1 MHPDW
6 YGLIYANRNDRLTSD
21 NLYSTI
27 VLRICSRSSMQLIQR
42 TTLVYQAGS
51 SDKVYEV
58 DLCQVAP
65 DRYMVNYRYGKRGG
79 NLREGAETVAAVPLN
94 EAQRAFDR
102 LVRSKETKGYREAG
116 TVAPEAVAANISV
129 PVEIDESDDRH
140 RAILARLMLAVNN
153 RNATAKPK
161 EWKIDRAIWRAGEL
175 QLAAATP
182 LLMQL
187 WGNNPLTNYSIAWA
201 LGNCGDASA
210 VPMLDAI
217 YRQADTP
224 AHIRRIALEAL
235 CKLNP
240 GGTSGLRTE
249 LIVKLPKPLRGLI
262 EQGAATTAIIETLQT
277 YLTTATAPQFDVL
290 GLLYQIDSEST
301 RPAILEVVRNA
312 PLQPNYFQRLR
323 HIFKIAEYRHDAE
336 VFGILAYRF
345 EKNQP
350 FYNSHTYGIYIPNTS
365 EYLRFQN
372 WGRNPKTGQY
382 EAMSTGEFQAEMSR
396 SNCRLAYSNKTRN
409 YLRRRVWRS
418 LKTLGE
424 SNRADYVPLAVDIL
438 LQYSDLDATPIRE
451 SDYWHQTERRNRRIG
466 WDKYAAYLAFNHILY
481 TNSPRYELP
490 PSNDVWR
497 CKSTYK
503 LGDPAPNV
511 REEAFPE
518 LWEQQPHLLLQLL
531 SESQCQPVHKFAVKA
546 IRTCTEF
553 CRGISIEILLQ
564 LLAKPYEITAQFG
577 FELARSRYQPDNPQS
592 ELILAIANCAY
603 QPARTEAHQWIRAQ
617 IERFI
622 ANDRLIASLIVS
634 PAVDTQLFIRQLLS
648 GTIFPV
654 DTARAIIGRIIAELL
669 TLDSSQ
675 ENVAENATQT
685 LITCFGVALRS
696 IGLEIVLDL
705 LRHPLPSLQTCGA
718 QILLNHQTQTI
729 DLPPGLID
737 ALLESPVGSVRVI
750 GVQLFGQLPDEILL
764 DRVELILAFVTHE
777 LPEMREAI
785 RTSIHRLAT
794 AHPEFN
800 ATLVDRLI
808 PLLLAPEA
816 HAGLHTFIS
825 QLLQTDLPNWM
836 AATSSEVT
844 WTLLKSPATASQDLA
859 GKILQANSSRWAD
872 TLDTEKIAELTH
884 HEILA
889 IRVAGCQMLAQ
900 ILPRL
905 RQQPTELLAATLVM
919 ASKWEDSLQFGF
931 ELFGKL
937 LTPAELTPSV
947 VISICDSNRE
957 DVRKFGRD
965 LVGSC
970 FQQQDGLEYLLKFS
984 EHPTTDMQL
993 FASQYLEDYAS
1004 VNLDRLQELTPY
1016 FTRVLAQVNRARI
1029 AKQRIFAFLNS
1040 EAIKSE
1046 AAAKLVVEVLT
1057 RQSAS
1062 IAIGEKARALE
1073 TLLKIH
1079 QLYPQLSVP
1088 ISVKQLPIKTSRI

>member
-1 MHPDW
+1 
-6 YGLIYANRNDRLTSD
+6 
-21 NLYSTI
+21 
-27 VLRICSRSSMQLIQR
+27 MQLIQR

-65 DRYMVNYRYGKRGG
+65 DRYMVNYRYGRRGG

-94 EAQRAFDR
+94 EAQRVFER
-102 LVRSKETKGYREAG
+102 LIRSKVTKGYREAG
-116 TVAPEAVAANISV
+116 TVAPEAVAANVSV
-129 PVEIDESDDRH
+129 PVNIDEPDTRN
-140 RAILARLMLAVNN
+140 RAVLARLMLAVNN
-153 RNATAKPK
+153 RNAISKPK
-161 EWKIDRAIWRAGEL
+161 EWKIDRAIWRSGEL

-187 WGNNPLTNYSIAWA
+187 WGSNPLTNYSIAWA
-201 LGNCGDASA
+201 LGNCGDAQA
-210 VPMLDAI
+210 MPMLDAI

-235 CKLNP
+235 FKLNP
-240 GGTSGLRTE
+240 EGARALRNE
-249 LIVKLPKPLRGLI
+249 LTVKLPKPLRGLV
-262 EQGAATTAIIETLQT
+262 EQGAASAAIIEALQT
-277 YLTTATAPQFDVL
+277 YLATATPPQFDVID
-290 GLLYQIDSEST
+290 LLYQIDSQYT
-301 RPAILEVVRNA
+301 RPAILEIVRQA

-336 VFGILAYRF
+336 VFGILTYRF
-345 EKNQP
+345 DRTP
-350 FYNSHTYGIYIPNTS
+350 AFYNSNYYGIYIPNTD
-365 EYLRFQN
+365 EYLRTQN
-372 WGRNPKTGQY
+372 WARNPKTGQY
-382 EAMSTGEFQAEMSR
+382 ESTPTGAFQAEMAKP
-396 SNCRLAYSNKTRN
+396 NCRLGYSNKTRD

-424 SNRADYVPLAVDIL
+424 LNRSEYVSLAVDIL

-451 SDYWHQTERRNRRIG
+451 SNYWHHTERRNRRIS

-503 LGDPAPNV
+503 IGDPVPNV

-531 SESQCQPVHKFAVKA
+531 SESQCQPVHEFAVKA

-553 CRGISIEILLQ
+553 CQGISIDILMQ
-564 LLAKPYEITAQFG
+564 LLAKPYEVTAQFG
-577 FELARSRYQPDNPQS
+577 FELARSRYQPDNPQAD
-592 ELILAIANCAY
+592 LILAIANCAY
-603 QPARTEAHQWIRAQ
+603 APARSEAHNWIRAQ
-617 IERFI
+617 IDRFI
-622 ANDRLIASLIVS
+622 TDDRLIAGLIVS
-634 PAVDTQLFIRQLLS
+634 PEADTQLFVRQLLS
-648 GTIFPV
+648 NTIFPA
-654 DTARAIIGRIIAELL
+654 DTARTIIVRIIAELL
-669 TLDSSQ
+669 TLDTTREQ
-675 ENVAENATQT
+675 IAENATQT
-685 LITCFGVALRS
+685 LITCFSVALRS

-705 LRHPLPSLQTCGA
+705 LRHPLPVLQTCGA

-737 ALLESPVGSVRVI
+737 ALLESPVASVRVI
-750 GVQLFGQLPDEILL
+750 GVQLFGQLPDELLL
-764 DRVELILAFVTHE
+764 DRIELILTLVTHE
-777 LPEMREAI
+777 LPEMRSAI
-785 RTSIHRLAT
+785 RASIQRIAA
-794 AHPEFN
+794 AHPAFTT
-800 ATLVDRLI
+800 TLLDRLI
-808 PLLLAPEA
+808 PILLAPEA
-816 HAGLHTFIS
+816 HEGLHTSIS
-825 QLLQTDLPNWM
+825 QLLQNDLPNWM
-836 AATSSEVT
+836 AVTSPEIT
-844 WTLLKSPATASQDLA
+844 WTLLTSPATASQDLA
-859 GKILQANSSRWAD
+859 GKILQVNSTRWAD
-872 TLDTEKIAELTH
+872 TLATEQIAELTH

-889 IRVAGCQMLAQ
+889 IRVAGWQMLEQ

-905 RQQPTELLAATLVM
+905 RQQPADLLAATMVM
-919 ASKWEDSLQFGF
+919 ASKWEDSRQFGF
-931 ELFGKL
+931 KLFGEL
-937 LTPAELTPSV
+937 LTPTELSPSV

-993 FASQYLEDYAS
+993 FASQYLEDYAAG
-1004 VNLDRLQELTPY
+1004 NLDRLQELTPY
-1016 FTRVLAQVNRARI
+1016 FTRVLAQVNRARV

-1046 AAAKLVVEVLT
+1046 SAAKVVIELLT

-1088 ISVKQLPIKTSRI
+1088 ISVKALPVKA

>member
-1 MHPDW
+1 
-6 YGLIYANRNDRLTSD
+6 
-21 NLYSTI
+21 
-27 VLRICSRSSMQLIQR
+27 MQLIQR

-65 DRYMVNYRYGKRGG
+65 DRYMVNYRYGRRGG
-79 NLREGAETVAAVPLN
+79 NLREGAETVTAVPLN
-94 EAQRAFDR
+94 EAQRVFDR
-102 LVRSKETKGYREAG
+102 LIRSKVTKGYREAG
-116 TVAPEAVAANISV
+116 TVAPEAVAASV
-129 PVEIDESDDRH
+129 AVPANIDEPDERN
-140 RAILARLMLAVNN
+140 RAVLARLMLAVNN
-153 RNATAKPK
+153 RNAITKPK
-161 EWKIDRAIWRAGEL
+161 EWKIDRAIWRSGEL

-235 CKLNP
+235 FKLNP
-240 GGTSGLRTE
+240 EGAGALRDE
-249 LIVKLPKPLRGLI
+249 LIVKLPKPLRELVR
-262 EQGAATTAIIETLQT
+262 QGAATATIIEALQT
-277 YLTTATAPQFDVL
+277 YLATATPPQFDVL
-290 GLLYQIDSEST
+290 DLLYQIDSEHT
-301 RPAILEVVRNA
+301 RPAVLEIVRHA
-312 PLQPNYFQRLR
+312 PFQPNYFQRLR

-336 VFGILAYRF
+336 VFGILVYRLDRT
-345 EKNQP
+345 P
-350 FYNSHTYGIYIPNTS
+350 AFYNSNTYGIYIPNTS
-365 EYLRFQN
+365 EYLRMQN
-372 WGRNPKTGQY
+372 WVRNPKTGQY
-382 EAMSTGEFQAEMSR
+382 ESTPTGEFQAEMAK
-396 SNCRLAYSNKTRN
+396 SNCRLAYSHKTRD

-424 SNRADYVPLAVDIL
+424 LNRSEYVPLAVHIL

-451 SDYWHQTERRNRRIG
+451 SNYWHHTERRNRRIS

-503 LGDPAPNV
+503 IGDPAPNV

-531 SESQCQPVHKFAVKA
+531 SESQCQPVHEFAIKA
-546 IRTCTEF
+546 IRTCAEF
-553 CRGISIEILLQ
+553 CQGISIEILMQ
-564 LLAKPYEITAQFG
+564 LLAKPYEVTAQFG
-577 FELARSRYQPDNPQS
+577 FELARSRYQPDNPQTD
-592 ELILAIANCAY
+592 LILAIANCAY
-603 QPARTEAHQWIRAQ
+603 APARSEAHNWIRTQ
-617 IERFI
+617 IDRFI
-622 ANDRLIASLIVS
+622 TDDRLIAGLIIS
-634 PAVDTQLFIRQLLS
+634 PEVDTQLFIQQLLCN
-648 GTIFPV
+648 TIFPA
-654 DTARAIIGRIIAELL
+654 DTARTIIGRIIAELL
-669 TLDSSQ
+669 TLDTTRSHI
-675 ENVAENATQT
+675 AEHATQT
-685 LITCFGVALRS
+685 LITCFSVALRA

-705 LRHPLPSLQTCGA
+705 LRHPLPVLQTCGA

-737 ALLESPVGSVRVI
+737 ALLESPVASVRVI
-750 GVQLFGQLPDEILL
+750 GVQLFGQLPDELL
-764 DRVELILAFVTHE
+764 IERIELILTLVTHE
-777 LPEMREAI
+777 LPEMRSAI
-785 RTSIHRLAT
+785 RASIQRIAA
-794 AHPEFN
+794 AHPDFTT
-800 ATLVDRLI
+800 TLLDRLI
-808 PLLLAPEA
+808 PILLAPEA
-816 HAGLHTFIS
+816 HEGLHTFIS
-825 QLLQTDLPNWM
+825 QLLQNDLPNWM
-836 AATSSEVT
+836 AVTSAEIT
-844 WTLLKSPATASQDLA
+844 WTLLKSAATASQDLA
-859 GKILQANSSRWAD
+859 GKILQVNSTRWAD
-872 TLDTEKIAELTH
+872 TLATEKIAELTH

-889 IRVAGCQMLAQ
+889 IRVAGWQMLEQ

-905 RQQPTELLAATLVM
+905 RQQPADLLAATVVM
-919 ASKWEDSLQFGF
+919 ASKWEDSRQFGF
-931 ELFGKL
+931 KLFGEL
-937 LTPAELTPSV
+937 LTPAELSPSV

-993 FASQYLEDYAS
+993 FASQYLEDYAAG
-1004 VNLDRLQELTPY
+1004 NLDRLQELTPY
-1016 FTRVLAQVNRARI
+1016 FTRVLAQVNRARV

-1046 AAAKLVVEVLT
+1046 AAAQVVIELLT

-1088 ISVKQLPIKTSRI
+1088 ILVKQVPMKT